1 MIFNKTP
8 RVSYASVTATLA
20 LFLSLGGVS
29 YAATAL
35 PRDSV
40 GTPQLRDGAVDS
52 AKIKDGALQY
62 EDFGFGQIPA
72 GLAGPQGP
80 KGERGAR
87 GPKGAKGVKG
97 VVGAKGDTGATG
109 ATGATIVTTREQM
122 TQWAAG
128 VTPTGLPVAVVA
140 ACASGERA
148 VGGGFAFSRA
158 ANKFR
163 VISSQPQQA
172 AGEVPTAWTVT
183 ATVDGTAVP
192 EGTGEYAF
200 VKATVVCAK
209 P

>member
-1 MIFNKTP
+1 MVAGESVGMIFNKTP

-20 LFLSLGGVS
+20 LFLSVGGVS

-72 GLAGPQGP
+72 GLAGPRGP

-87 GPKGAKGVKG
+87 GPKGAKGITG
-97 VVGAKGDTGATG
+97 VAGAKGETGAAG
-109 ATGATIVTTREQM
+109 ATSVVVRSSEAVQL
-122 TQWAAG
+122 
-128 VTPTGLPVAVVA
+128 TGLVASVTVA
-140 ACASGERA
+140 SCVAGERA
-148 VGGGFAFSRA
+148 VGGGFDVTPNNRFV
-158 ANKFR
+158 R
-163 VISSQPQQA
+163 VMRSAPTAA
-172 AGEVPTAWTVT
+172 AGAVPTDWEVEALSDASGDYPFVT
-183 ATVDGTAVP
+183 ATVI
-192 EGTGEYAF
+192 
-200 VKATVVCAK
+200 CAK

>member
-72 GLAGPQGP
+72 GLEGP
-80 KGERGAR
+80 R
-87 GPKGAKGVKG
+87 GPRGPRGAKG
-97 VVGAKGDTGATG
+97 
-109 ATGATIVTTREQM
+109 
-122 TQWAAG
+122 AAG
-128 VTPTGLPVAVVA
+128 SASVVVRSSEAVQLTGLVASVAVASCVA
-140 ACASGERA
+140 GERA
-148 VGGGFAFSRA
+148 VGGGFDVTPNNRFVRVIRSAPRA
-158 ANKFR
+158 A
-163 VISSQPQQA
+163 
-172 AGEVPTAWTVT
+172 AGAVPKDWEVEALSDASGDYPFIT
-183 ATVDGTAVP
+183 ATVIC
-192 EGTGEYAF
+192 
-200 VKATVVCAK
+200 ATR
-209 P
+209 

>member
-72 GLAGPQGP
+72 GLEGPRGP

-87 GPKGAKGVKG
+87 GPRGAKGAA
-97 VVGAKGDTGATG
+97 GAKGETGATG
-109 ATGATIVTTREQM
+109 ATGAAGATTVTTREQ
-122 TQWAAG
+122 TSRWTFG
-128 VTPTGLPVAVVA
+128 DSLPFTVVA
-140 ACASGERA
+140 ECAAGERA
-148 VGGGFAFSRA
+148 VGGGFAFSQT

-163 VISSQPQQA
+163 VISSQPQQT
-172 AGEVPTAWTVT
+172 AGETPIAWAVT
-183 ATVDGTAVP
+183 ATLDTIVA

-200 VKATVVCAK
+200 VKSTVICAK

>member
-1 MIFNKTP
+1 MVAGESVGMIFNKTP

-20 LFLSLGGVS
+20 LFLSVGGVS

-72 GLAGPQGP
+72 GLAGPRGP

-87 GPKGAKGVKG
+87 GPKGAKGVT
-97 VVGAKGDTGATG
+97 GAKGETGAG
-109 ATGATIVTTREQM
+109 SATSVVVRSSEAVQL
-122 TQWAAG
+122 
-128 VTPTGLPVAVVA
+128 TGLVASVTVA
-140 ACASGERA
+140 SCVAGERA
-148 VGGGFAFSRA
+148 VGGGFDVTPNNRFV
-158 ANKFR
+158 R
-163 VISSQPQQA
+163 VMRSAPTAA
-172 AGEVPTAWTVT
+172 AGAVPTDWEVEALSDASGDYPFVT
-183 ATVDGTAVP
+183 ATVI
-192 EGTGEYAF
+192 
-200 VKATVVCAK
+200 CAK